1 MFLLKALRI
10 TKVLLLYLSIMI
22 DGVFL
27 IWWVMITQNN
37 LENTCIN
44 TLSLIWNLSRDEV
57 CAMLRLTHTWMVFA
71 AALLQ
76 HYHPTGRVLYY

>member
-1 MFLLKALRI
+1 
-10 TKVLLLYLSIMI
+10 MI

-57 CAMLRLTHTWMVFA
+57 CALLVLRLTHTWMVFA
-71 AALLQ
+71 GALLQ
-76 HYHPTGRVLYY
+76 HYHLTG